1 MLPTLA
7 NHKESQMKSIKNE
20 NVSAHEFLKDMY
32 EDDYFPSHLVD
43 KIKEILIQACEKIE
57 TQNPKTDEELFSIT
71 HKAVEQINE
80 LQAEFEDNNSEL
92 ETAAREAMGA
102 DFDFIVKTYGFNEVD
117 IEDVIAPREW

>member
-1 MLPTLA
+1 
-7 NHKESQMKSIKNE
+7 MKSIKNE
-20 NVSAHEFLKDMY
+20 NISTHAFLKDMY
-32 EDDYFPSHLVD
+32 EDGYFPNHLVD
-43 KIKEILIQACEKIE
+43 KIKDILIQVCEMIE
-57 TQNPKTDEELFSIT
+57 AQNPKTDEELFSIT

-80 LQAEFEDNNSEL
+80 LEEEFEENDSEL